1 MEKELP
7 LGPNMSFG
15 GVPPWAKTSG
25 KDPRLERRRVLMV
38 VSENRKV
45 RLEGAEERQRERA
58 AKAYSKAANDKI
70 DAAHAPFTTAPP
82 VEVRRSIETRPFPS
96 RDGVIIAAA
105 RSRI

>member
-25 KDPRLERRRVLMV
+25 KDPRLERRRNLIV
-38 VSENRKV
+38 VSEERKV
-45 RLEGAEERQRERA
+45 RLGNAEERQRERSAIAYEKA
-58 AKAYSKAANDKI
+58 AKDKI
-70 DAAHAPFTTAPP
+70 EAAHRPFTTAPP
-82 VEVRRSIETRPFPS
+82 VEVRRSIQTRPFPS